1 MRAVTRLAT
10 PTIPNMPPRFHTV
23 AICGVVAAFA
33 CGKTDRTP
41 LESLPDART
50 NLQFVVDTAYLFPGT
65 RRSLS
70 AALTDSHGRPLM
82 ASKAVIT
89 TSDSTV
95 AVIDSV
101 TRETRRSLN
110 GGISYDGWAAVVRFI
125 KPGAAELRVTMGGL
139 VHVVPITVRP
149 APLVST
155 AITVDSF
162 TVFEIPGCAEGCS
175 TFFEPT
181 LRVSVSDDGPTV
193 EVLAIE
199 LELTTRGTGL
209 CVGSRTLAPGQSDD
223 LLYYIDVY
231 EGLWDSP
238 FVMARAPGDSV
249 VEEVATVR
257 LLVRESSSDVR
268 ELRSTGR
275 IRKVTEWPEIPMT
288 NDYSLMGWSCG

>member
-10 PTIPNMPPRFHTV
+10 PTITNMPPRFHTV
-23 AICGVVAAFA
+23 AICGVVAALA

-101 TRETRRSLN
+101 TRETRRNLN
-110 GGISYDGWAAVVRFI
+110 GGISYDG
-125 KPGAAELRVTMGGL
+125 
-139 VHVVPITVRP
+139 
-149 APLVST
+149 
-155 AITVDSF
+155 
-162 TVFEIPGCAEGCS
+162 CAEGCY
-175 TFFEPT
+175 TFLEPT
-181 LRVSVSDDGPTV
+181 LRVRVSDDGPT
-193 EVLAIE
+193 
-199 LELTTRGTGL
+199 
-209 CVGSRTLAPGQSDD
+209 
-223 LLYYIDVY
+223 
-231 EGLWDSP
+231 
-238 FVMARAPGDSV
+238 
-249 VEEVATVR
+249 VATVR

-268 ELRSTGR
+268 ELRATGR
-275 IRKVTEWPEIPMT
+275 IRKVTEWPEIPIT
-288 NDYSLMGWSCG
+288 NDYSLMDWSCG